1 MNSGHFDIE
10 LVSTI
15 TRFVLGRYSYIPFKS
30 PNLVQ
35 SKARGELQGKNLTK
49 LGLKTERCDNIKKIK
64 KGCEMKYAS

>member
-1 MNSGHFDIE
+1 MDI
-10 LVSTI
+10 LTLNWSAQLLDLCWGDIAT
-15 TRFVLGRYSYIPFKS
+15 FLLSH
-30 PNLVQ
+30 Q